1 MNKADQW
8 VNIVLWVC
16 ILVHVVVLIIGLTS
30 NRLSFLSAWINLIVA
45 LSILLYWV
53 QKQLRIEYHIFEL
66 REWIVLGMEVV
77 VAAISMYLIVTK
89 QWAGGVRI
97 LVYIF
102 FGLHLLVLILM
113 AVFALTFKMNRLF

>member
-16 ILVHVVVLIIGLTS
+16 LLVHVVVLIVGLTS
-30 NRLSFLSAWINLIVA
+30 NRLSFLSAWINLIIA

-66 REWIVLGMEVV
+66 REWIVLGTEVV
-77 VAAISMYLIVTK
+77 VAATSMYLIITK

-97 LVYIF
+97 LAYIF

>member
-8 VNIVLWVC
+8 VNIAIWAC
-16 ILVHVVVLIIGLTS
+16 ILVHVVVLIVGLTS
-30 NRLSFLSAWINLIVA
+30 NRLSFLSSWINLIIA
-45 LSILLYWV
+45 FSILLYWV
-53 QKQLRIEYHIFEL
+53 QKQLRIEYHIFEI

-77 VAAISMYLIVTK
+77 VAATSLYLIITK

-97 LVYIF
+97 LTYIF

-113 AVFALTFKMNRLF
+113 AIFALTFKMNRLF